1 MSVLVCSA
9 DVRRE
14 VDTVA
19 GLDDVL
25 DAIAANGEPILV
37 ELAGKSTVMNVGV
50 GRKDVA
56 VVLFR
61 DADGRPW
68 CARSGDDWSNA
79 GADLEFAKNGTACR
93 FFAHAAVTPTEMRG
107 AARRFVRAPGVMP
120 SVLMWV
126 PEGVGAGA
134 SDGGAGGS

>member
-1 MSVLVCSA
+1 VSVLVCSA

-56 VVLFR
+56 VVSFR

-79 GADLEFAKNGTACR
+79 GADLEFAKLRT
-93 FFAHAAVTPTEMRG
+93 
-107 AARRFVRAPGVMP
+107 ARRVGSSPMP
-120 SVLMWV
+120 LSLRRRC
-126 PEGVGAGA
+126 EERR
-134 SDGGAGGS
+134 GGSFGHLA